1 MGKGS
6 EFLEIAAAVVF
17 FLDYLQSLSEQSG
30 DQCAKQLRGLF
41 EAGVAVDLQQ
51 PQLPYVI
58 NQKVVSKQLKAILP
72 IFRI

>member
-51 PQLPYVI
+51 P
-58 NQKVVSKQLKAILP
+58 
-72 IFRI
+72 